1 MLKISSRASG
11 MEPSATLAVVA
22 KAKILKAQGKQVIS
36 FGAGEPDFDSPRG
49 AIRYAE
55 TAIREGKT
63 HYTPSNGIP
72 ELREAVK
79 TYYVDRF
86 GLNVKTS
93 QVIIGAGAKPLIYEA
108 LASIID
114 PGDEVIVFSPA
125 WVSYVEQIRLLGG
138 REAIVDT
145 TATGCIPDPVMAAR
159 AVNHKTAAI
168 LINAPNDPTG
178 AVYGEET
185 LRQIASI
192 AVQNDLWIIF
202 DEIYERLTYGTA
214 SHSNLLSVFPEAAER
229 TILING
235 VSKAFAMTGWRIGYA
250 IAPESVAEKIGA
262 VQGHLTSNPCSI
274 AQWAALGALRE
285 GEPEVVKM
293 RAEFSKR
300 LQLMADFLSRMP
312 HISFSRPSGAFYVFV
327 DISRTI
333 GGSYKGHTINSDGD
347 FCEALLD
354 SEYVAAVPGTAFV
367 APGYIRLAYANSEE
381 EITEGMRRLHLF
393 LDSIDL
399 Q

>member
-168 LINAPNDPTG
+168 LINTPNNPTG

>member
-1 MLKISSRASG
+1 

-36 FGAGEPDFDSPRG
+36 FGAGEPDFDSPPG

-79 TYYVDRF
+79 TYYFDRF
-86 GLNVKTS
+86 GLDFKTG
-93 QVIIGAGAKPLIYEA
+93 QVIIGAGAKPLLYEA

-138 REAIVDT
+138 SEAVVDT
-145 TATGCIPDPVMAAR
+145 TATGCIPDPAITAR
-159 AVNHKTAAI
+159 AVNQRTAAI
-168 LINAPNDPTG
+168 ILNTPNNPTG

-214 SHSNLLSVFPEAAER
+214 SHSNLLSVFPEAANR

-250 IAPESVAEKIGA
+250 IAPEAVAEKIGA

-293 RAEFSKR
+293 RVEFSRR
-300 LQLMADFLSRMP
+300 LQLMADRLSRMP
-312 HISFSRPSGAFYVFV
+312 HISFSRPAGAFYVFV

-333 GGSYKGHTINSDGD
+333 GGSFKGHLINSDGD

-381 EITEGMRRLHLF
+381 EITEGMRRLHHF
-393 LDSIDL
+393 LDSIEL

>member
-1 MLKISSRASG
+1 LKISSRASG